1 MCLATV
7 YKNPENTVVCKNVS
21 RIDVDGEFVLIRD
34 IMGEEIRLQGKI
46 KMVDLANSI
55 VELDWEGVS
64 DFQKGNMRLSLAL
77 TLVKEHL
84 KEVK

>member
-34 IMGEEIRLQGKI
+34 IMGEERRRESLHRPADRRIFYEIAIIRQRDEEI
-46 KMVDLANSI
+46 I
-55 VELDWEGVS
+55 
-64 DFQKGNMRLSLAL
+64 
-77 TLVKEHL
+77 
-84 KEVK
+84 

>member
-21 RIDVDGEFVLIRD
+21 RIDVDGEYVLIRD

-46 KMVDLANSI
+46 KMVDLGFRPPGSANRNKQNKRT
-55 VELDWEGVS
+55 G
-64 DFQKGNMRLSLAL
+64 
-77 TLVKEHL
+77 T
-84 KEVK
+84 

>member
-21 RIDVDGEFVLIRD
+21 RIDVDGEYVLIRD
-34 IMGEEIRLQGKI
+34 IMGEQGKI

-55 VELDWEGVS
+55 VELDCE
-64 DFQKGNMRLSLAL
+64 
-77 TLVKEHL
+77 
-84 KEVK
+84 